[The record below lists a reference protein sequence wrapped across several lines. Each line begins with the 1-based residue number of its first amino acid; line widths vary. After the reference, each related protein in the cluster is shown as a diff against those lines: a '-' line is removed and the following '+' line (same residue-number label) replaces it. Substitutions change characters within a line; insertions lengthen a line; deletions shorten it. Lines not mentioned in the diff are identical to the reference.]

1 MPKVN
6 VTKSHSV
13 PLDDAKARTHGLLE
27 KFQAKNA
34 GLIDE
39 VTWSPDGCT
48 GTAKGSM
55 FKGTFKVTASQIVC
69 DIDLSFMAS
78 PFKGKVEEG
87 LKKKLDELF
96 A

>member
-6 VTKSHSV
+6 VTKNHAV
-13 PLDDAKARTHGLLE
+13 PLDDAKVRTRGLVE
-27 KFQAKNA
+27 KFQAKNPA
-34 GLIDE
+34 LIDE

-55 FKGTFKVTASQIVC
+55 FKGTFKVTATQVVC

-78 PFKGKVEEG
+78 PFKGKVEET

>member
-13 PLDDAKARTHGLLE
+13 PLDDAKARTRSLLE
-27 KFQAKNA
+27 QFQAKNA
-34 GLIDE
+34 GIINE
-39 VTWSPDGCT
+39 VSWNADGT
-48 GTAKGSM
+48 VGTAKGPM
-55 FKGTFKVTASQIVC
+55 FTGVFKVTASQVTC

-78 PFKGKVEEG
+78 PFKGKVESG